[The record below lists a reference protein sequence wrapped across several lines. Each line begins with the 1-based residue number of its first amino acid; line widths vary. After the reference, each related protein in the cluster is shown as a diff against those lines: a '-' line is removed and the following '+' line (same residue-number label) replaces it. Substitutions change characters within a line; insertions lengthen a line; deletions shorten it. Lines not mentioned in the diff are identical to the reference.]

1 MIATYAHIPVLRQRS
16 LDLLLPALQ
25 GPSPLLVD
33 ATLGLGGH
41 TESFLASTPALRV
54 LGIDR
59 DREALDHARA
69 RLEPFGERVSFV
81 HARYDELG
89 DVLDSVMHSEAPQAM
104 LFDLGVSSLHLDK
117 PERGFSYSFDAPLDM
132 RMNAEDELTAA
143 GILATYDKRDLAGI
157 FRRFGD
163 EKLADRYA
171 GAIVE
176 ARLLAPL
183 ERTGQ
188 LVDLLQRATPY
199 ALRDKGHP
207 AKRVFQA
214 LRIEVNRELESW
226 ERALPQALDR
236 LAVGGRIAVMSYH
249 SGEDRLMKHEL
260 RRRSHST
267 APLGLP
273 RELPEHRAEFAEITR
288 GAETASAE
296 EIALNPRATSVRLR
310 AGEKIRK
317 VMP

>member
-16 LDLLLPALQ
+16 LDLLVPALQ

>member
-1 MIATYAHIPVLRQRS
+1 MIATYAHIPVLRERS
-16 LDLLLPALQ
+16 LELLLPALG

-33 ATLGLGGH
+33 GTLGLGGH
-41 TESFLASTPALRV
+41 TEAFLGAVATLRV

-69 RLEPFGERVSFV
+69 RLEPFGDRVTFA

-89 DVLDSVMHSEAPQAM
+89 AVLDSELDSESPNAM

-117 PERGFSYSFDAPLDM
+117 PERGFSYSVDAPLDM
-132 RMNAEDELTAA
+132 RMNVADEVTAA
-143 GILATYDKRDLAGI
+143 EVLASYDKRDLASI

-176 ARLLAPL
+176 ARAIAPL
-183 ERTGQ
+183 QRTGE

-226 ERALPQALDR
+226 AAALPAALDR

-249 SGEDRLMKHEL
+249 SGEDRLTKHEL
-260 RRRSHST
+260 RRRSHSS

-273 RELPEHRAEFAEITR
+273 RELPEHRAEFTELTR

-296 EIALNPRATSVRLR
+296 EIALNPRAASVRLR
-310 AGEKIRK
+310 AAEKIRK
-317 VMP
+317 VTP

>member
-1 MIATYAHIPVLRQRS
+1 MIATYAHIPVLRERS
-16 LDLLLPALQ
+16 LELLLPALQ
-25 GPSPLLVD
+25 GPSPLLLD

-41 TESFLASTPALRV
+41 TEAFLASTPNLRV

-59 DREALDHARA
+59 DLEALDHARA
-69 RLEPFGERVSFV
+69 RLEPYGDRVSFA

-89 DVLDSVMHSEAPQAM
+89 EVLDTVMDSSSPDAM

-117 PERGFSYSFDAPLDM
+117 PERGFSYSVDAPLDM
-132 RMNAEDELTAA
+132 RMNVNDDVTAA
-143 GILATYDKRDLAGI
+143 DVLATYDKRQLAGI

-176 ARLLAPL
+176 ARAIAPL
-183 ERTGQ
+183 LRTGE

-214 LRIEVNRELESW
+214 LRIEVNQELESW
-226 ERALPQALDR
+226 AHALPVALDR
-236 LAVGGRIAVMSYH
+236 LAPGGRIAVMSYH
-249 SGEDRLMKHEL
+249 SGEDRLTKHEL
-260 RRRSHST
+260 RRRSHSS

-273 RELPEHRAEFAEITR
+273 RELPEHRAEFNEITR

-296 EIALNPRATSVRLR
+296 EIALNPRAASVRLR
-310 AGEKIRK
+310 AAEKLRK
-317 VMP
+317 VTP

>member
-16 LDLLLPALQ
+16 LELLLPALH

-41 TESFLASTPALRV
+41 TEAFLASTPALRV

-143 GILATYDKRDLAGI
+143 GILALYDKRDLAGI

-163 EKLADRYA
+163 EKLAERYA
-171 GAIVE
+171 GAIAE

-249 SGEDRLMKHEL
+249 SGEDRLTKHEL

-273 RELPEHRAEFAEITR
+273 RELPEHHAEFSEITR

>member
-1 MIATYAHIPVLRQRS
+1 MIATYSHIPVLRERS
-16 LDLLLPALQ
+16 LELLLPALS
-25 GPSPLLVD
+25 GPNPLLVD

-41 TESFLASTPALRV
+41 TEAFLASTPALRV

-59 DREALDHARA
+59 DLEALDHARA
-69 RLEPFGERVSFV
+69 RLEPFGDRVSFA

-89 DVLDSVMHSEAPQAM
+89 DVLDTVMGSESPNAM

-117 PERGFSYSFDAPLDM
+117 PERGFSYSVDAPLDM
-132 RMNAEDELTAA
+132 RMNVGDDLTAA
-143 GILATYDKRDLAGI
+143 DVLARYEKRELAGI

-176 ARLLAPL
+176 ARAIAPL
-183 ERTGQ
+183 ERTGE

-214 LRIEVNRELESW
+214 LRIEVNQELESW
-226 ERALPQALDR
+226 ARALPVALDR
-236 LAVGGRIAVMSYH
+236 LALGGRIAVMSYH
-249 SGEDRLMKHEL
+249 SGEDRLTKHEV
-260 RRRSHST
+260 RRRSHSS

-273 RELPEHRAEFAEITR
+273 RELPEHRAEFSEITR

-296 EIALNPRATSVRLR
+296 EVTLNPRAASVRLR
-310 AGEKIRK
+310 AAEKLRK
-317 VMP
+317 VTS

>member
-1 MIATYAHIPVLRQRS
+1 
-16 LDLLLPALQ
+16 
-25 GPSPLLVD
+25 
-33 ATLGLGGH
+33 
-41 TESFLASTPALRV
+41 
-54 LGIDR
+54 
-59 DREALDHARA
+59 
-69 RLEPFGERVSFV
+69 
-81 HARYDELG
+81 
-89 DVLDSVMHSEAPQAM
+89 M

-143 GILATYDKRDLAGI
+143 GILASYDKRDLAGI

-163 EKLADRYA
+163 EKLAERYA
-171 GAIVE
+171 GAIAE

-249 SGEDRLMKHEL
+249 SGEDRLTKHEL

-273 RELPEHRAEFAEITR
+273 RELPEHHAEFSEITR